1 MIPVLIFC
9 IMKTLLTGASGL
21 LGRALTKQLSRR
33 SDVELTATAFS
44 RARPPMV
51 VADITKP
58 EEVEAL
64 FARARPDIVIHAAAE
79 RRPDVVDASPAQAR
93 TLNVAATETIARA
106 CAKYNAFLIYISTDY
121 VYDGTNP
128 PYFPDSPL
136 NPLNEYG
143 TLKLEGEHAVRAALG
158 GASCAAGASASTG
171 AVAAG
176 AAGGAAPAA
185 IIRIPL
191 LYGPVERL
199 EECSVTELALKLKTG
214 APCSVEHWATR
225 YPLHVDDV
233 ADAIIRIADAR
244 IAAPERL
251 AAARA
256 NGGLPIFLLS
266 GPQGLTK
273 YEMLAKMAAAL
284 GIDASF
290 VRPDPNPPAGAPRPK
305 DCRMDTSLIESLG
318 YRPRVDFVDGI
329 RGALLPFFTNSS
341 NEKQA

>member
-158 GASCAAGASASTG
+158 GASCAA
-171 AVAAG
+171 
-176 AAGGAAPAA
+176 PAA

-244 IAAPERL
+244 IVAPEQL

-284 GIDASF
+284 GLDASF
-290 VRPDPNPPAGAPRPK
+290 VHPDPNPPAGAPRPK

-318 YRPRVDFVDGI
+318 YRPRVDFVEGI